1 MPTPPSGIPVAI
13 AGQLQRDD
21 GQDRGIRYLAVAV
34 ALLAIVGAGA
44 IAAWRVS
51 PRPVALAPSPVVH
64 VAACPPAPTCP
75 PCVVACAAC
84 PAPVAPGRHR

>member
-1 MPTPPSGIPVAI
+1 MTPTPPSGIPVAI

-34 ALLAIVGAGA
+34 ALLAVVCVGA

-51 PRPVALAPSPVVH
+51 PRPVALPPSPVVH
-64 VAACPPAPTCP
+64 IAAAPPCPACP
-75 PCVVACAAC
+75 ACAAC
-84 PAPVAPGRHR
+84 PACPQPVARRR